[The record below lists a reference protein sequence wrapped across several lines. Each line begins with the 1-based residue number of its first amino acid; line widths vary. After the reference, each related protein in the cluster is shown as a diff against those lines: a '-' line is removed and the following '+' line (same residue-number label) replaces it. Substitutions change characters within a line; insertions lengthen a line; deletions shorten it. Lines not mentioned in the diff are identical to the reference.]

1 MWKHIAANGMSLLI
15 VGFIAFAGAIAW
27 GQRQYTG
34 SGPLAEATYFEVARG
49 ASLAAVSE
57 DLAEA
62 GIISS
67 ATIFRLGARYTER
80 AENLRFGNYEIPAGV
95 SMDEVMEILSSGAP
109 STFRYS
115 ATYVIRGGE
124 GGGEMRL
131 RERIPGSGE
140 MVDLAVFAS
149 GEELPAAY
157 TALVEDGTPVV
168 YRLAV
173 PEGLTVYQIV
183 EGMRGAD
190 FLVDDVED
198 LPAEGT
204 LAPDTYEVARGT
216 AISEILTDMADA
228 QTGILLSAWAG
239 RAEDLPYDT
248 VEEALIMA
256 SLIEKETGVADERGE
271 IAGVFANRLEAGMR
285 LQTDP
290 TIIYGESEGRG
301 FLGRGIRQS
310 ELANGDNPWNTYQI
324 DGLPPTP
331 IANPGRAAIEAAMN
345 PARTDYIFFVAD
357 GSGGHAFAATLEE
370 HNRNV
375 AAWRR
380 IEAERAAQEN

>member
-1 MWKHIAANGMSLLI
+1 MWKHVAANGMSLLI
-15 VGFIAFAGAIAW
+15 VAFIAFAGLIAW
-27 GQRQYTG
+27 GQRQYVG
-34 SGPLAEATYFEVARG
+34 EGPLAEPTYFEVARG
-49 ASLAAVSE
+49 ATLSAVSE
-57 DLAEA
+57 DLADA

-80 AENLRFGNYEIPAGV
+80 SDQLRFGNYEIPAHV
-95 SMDEVMEILSSGAP
+95 SMDEVMTILSSGAP
-109 STFRYS
+109 STYRYV
-115 ATYVIRGGE
+115 ATYVIRGQGNGE
-124 GGGEMRL
+124 LRL
-131 RERIPGSGE
+131 RERLPGTGE
-140 MVDLAVFAS
+140 MLELADFNSEDEIAPAYAS
-149 GEELPAAY
+149 
-157 TALVEDGTPVV
+157 LVEEGAPIV
-168 YRLAV
+168 YRVVV
-173 PEGLTVYQIV
+173 PEGLTVWQIV

-204 LAPDTYEVARGT
+204 LAPDTYEVGRGT
-216 AISEILTDMADA
+216 AISEILTDMEDA
-228 QTGILLSAWAG
+228 QTGILLAAWGG
-239 RAEDLPYDT
+239 RADDLPYDS

-256 SLIEKETGVADERGE
+256 SLIEKETGIASERDQ
-271 IAGVFANRLEAGMR
+271 IAGVFVNRLEAGMR

-310 ELANGDNPWNTYQI
+310 ELANADNPWNTYQI

-331 IANPGRAAIEAAMN
+331 IANPGRDAIEAAVN
-345 PARTDYIFFVAD
+345 PAETDYIFFVAD

-370 HNRNV
+370 HNANV

-380 IEAERAAQEN
+380 VEAERNAQEN